1 MGHHWPVAQQTNPRP
16 VGPTGQAIAATD
28 IAALLAGWAEG
39 GHGSLAARL
48 AHGLR
53 AGIASGLIE
62 HQRVLPAERALA
74 TALAVSRST
83 VSAALDE
90 LRDQGL
96 VESRQGSGSVVRAPA
111 IRSVTGTRMANHYYG
126 PAAAI
131 DLASGNPPDASH
143 LPKITFDLAELV
155 ATGVGAGVQPLGLP
169 DLRAALADHHTARG
183 RITDIDQIHVTAG
196 AHQAVSLVIGALV
209 GPGDTIAVE
218 DPSYP
223 GIFDITDHVGA
234 TLAPLDCDSAGV
246 LPESLDATLTT
257 QRPAL
262 VYLQSG
268 PHNPTGRLPSPARV
282 RALAEVLDRHGATV
296 VEDVA
301 LAELAYSGRVRPEL
315 ADQCRKATVITVE
328 SMSKV
333 AWGGLRI
340 GWFRAPAPLVEAT
353 GHRRLAYDFGAAAP
367 SQFIAL
373 RLLPRLDELAA
384 HRRAVL
390 STSVARSVE
399 RLAADLPEWEIQPP
413 GGGSVLWAR
422 LPVTDSGP
430 LVAQA
435 IRHGLRVAPGSS
447 ARAGRVADPHL
458 RICVDRP
465 WPLVEE
471 GIRRLCVAWRDIQAA
486 PEPVLG

>member
-1 MGHHWPVAQQTNPRP
+1 M
-16 VGPTGQAIAATD
+16 
-28 IAALLAGWAEG
+28 AGWAEA

-48 AHGLR
+48 AHSLR
-53 AGIASGLIE
+53 GNIASGLLE
-62 HQRVLPAERALA
+62 HQSVLPAERALA

-90 LRDQGL
+90 LRGQGL
-96 VESRQGSGSVVRAPA
+96 VESRQGSGTVVCAPATRSVV
-111 IRSVTGTRMANHYYG
+111 GTRLANHYYG

-131 DLASGNPPDASH
+131 DLAAGNPPDASH
-143 LPKITFDLAELV
+143 LPKISFDLAELV
-155 ATGVGAGVQPLGLP
+155 ATGVGAGVHPLGLP
-169 DLRAALADHHTARG
+169 ALRVALADVHTAHG
-183 RITDIDQIHVTAG
+183 RITDVDQIHVTAG

-223 GIFDITDHVGA
+223 GIFDIIDHLGA
-234 TLAPLDCDSAGV
+234 TLAPLDCDSAGI
-246 LPESLDATLTT
+246 LPESLDATLTS
-257 QRPAL
+257 QRPAV

-268 PHNPTGRLPSPARV
+268 PHNPTGRLPSPARL

-296 VEDVA
+296 IEDVA
-301 LAELAYSGRVRPEL
+301 LAELAYAGRARPEL
-315 ADQCRKATVITVE
+315 ADHCRKATVVTVE
-328 SMSKV
+328 SLSKV

-373 RLLPRLDELAA
+373 RLLPQLDELAV
-384 HRRAVL
+384 HRRSVL
-390 STSVARSVE
+390 STSVDRSIE
-399 RLAADLPEWEIQPP
+399 RLRTDLPDWEVDPP

-422 LPVTDSGP
+422 LPVVDSGP

-435 IRHGLRVAPGSS
+435 IRHGVRVAPGSS

-471 GIRRLCVAWRDIQAA
+471 GIRRLCVAWRDTQAS